1 MTRLFLWGHLLTVA
15 TNDDT
20 NVLDSS
26 FVLTD
31 SKLNELAS
39 FSSPVK
45 APEGDHIDLLRLRTP
60 EDLRVKWDESGVWD
74 DVSRDGMEISLVDYY
89 VDLAIKDLLE
99 ENGLEPEDVTIHVLG
114 SNTEQLI
121 RIMESSMP
129 QTFARV
135 ERQPINTTSLVS
147 SFRFFLPSLLGPKD
161 EAYLRS
167 QNPHRSSEI
176 VDSEINTFNLLMH
189 RVPSNE
195 RFARKVPGAPQETL
209 RRA

>member
-20 NVLDSS
+20 NVLDAS

-31 SKLNELAS
+31 SKLNDLAN

-60 EDLRVKWDESGVWD
+60 EDLRIRWDESGVWD

-99 ENGLEPEDVTIHVLG
+99 ENGLEPEDVTIHVVG

-121 RIMESSMP
+121 RIMENSMP

-135 ERQPINTTSLVS
+135 ERQPLNTSTLVAA
-147 SFRFFLPSLLGPKD
+147 FRFFLPSLLGPKD
-161 EAYLRS
+161 EAYLRG
-167 QNPHRSSEI
+167 QDPHRASEI
-176 VDSEINTFNLLMH
+176 VDSEINAFNLLMH

-209 RRA
+209 RKA

>member
-20 NVLDSS
+20 NVLDAS

-31 SKLNELAS
+31 SKLNELTS

-60 EDLRVKWDESGVWD
+60 EDLRNRWDESGVWD
-74 DVSRDGMEISLVDYY
+74 DVSRDGMEIGLVDYY
-89 VDLAIKDLLE
+89 LDLAIKDLLE
-99 ENGLEPEDVTIHVLG
+99 ENSLEPEDVTIHVLG

-121 RIMESSMP
+121 RIMEDSMP
-129 QTFARV
+129 LTFARV
-135 ERQPINTTSLVS
+135 EREPINTSSLVA

-167 QNPHRSSEI
+167 QNPDRAAQI
-176 VDSEINTFNLLMH
+176 VDAEINSFNLLMH
-189 RVPSNE
+189 RVPSE
-195 RFARKVPGAPQETL
+195 EKFSRKAPGQDQPSL

>member
-15 TNDDT
+15 TNDDI
-20 NVLDSS
+20 NVLDAS

-31 SKLNELAS
+31 SKLNELTS

-60 EDLRVKWDESGVWD
+60 EDLKLRWDESGVWT
-74 DVSRDGMEISLVDYY
+74 DVARDGMEISLVDYY
-89 VDLAIKDLLE
+89 VDMAIKDILE
-99 ENGLEPEDVTIHVLG
+99 ENDLEPEDVTIHVLG

-121 RIMESSMP
+121 RIMENSMP

-135 ERQPINTTSLVS
+135 EREAINTSSLVS

-167 QNPHRSSEI
+167 QTPHRAAQI
-176 VDSEINTFNLLMH
+176 VDSEINAFNLLMH

-195 RFARKVPGAPQETL
+195 RFARSAPGEEQSTL
-209 RRA
+209 RKA

>member
-20 NVLDSS
+20 NVLDAS

-31 SKLNELAS
+31 TKLNELAN

-60 EDLRVKWDESGVWD
+60 EDLRAKWDAADVWE
-74 DVSRDGMEISLVDYY
+74 DVARDGMEIDLVDYY
-89 VDLAIKDLLE
+89 VDLAIKDLLD
-99 ENGLEPEDVTIHVLG
+99 ENGLEPEDVIIHVVG
-114 SNTEQLI
+114 TNTEQLI
-121 RIMESSMP
+121 RIMEASMP
-129 QTFARV
+129 KTFSRV
-135 ERQPINTTSLVS
+135 EREPINTTSLVS
-147 SFRFFLPSLLGPKD
+147 AFRFFLPSLLGPKD
-161 EAYLRS
+161 EIYLRK
-167 QNPHRSSEI
+167 QDPHRSVEI
-176 VDSEINTFNLLMH
+176 VDAQINAFNLLMH

-195 RFARKVPGAPQETL
+195 KFARKAPGEQPAL

>member
-20 NVLDSS
+20 NVLDAS

-31 SKLNELAS
+31 SKLNDLAN

-60 EDLRVKWDESGVWD
+60 EDLRTKWDESGVWD
-74 DVSRDGMEISLVDYY
+74 DVSRDGMELSLVDYH

-99 ENGLEPEDVTIHVLG
+99 ENNLEPEDVTIHVIG

-135 ERQPINTTSLVS
+135 ERQPINTSSLVAA
-147 SFRFFLPSLLGPKD
+147 FRFFLPSLLGPKD

-167 QNPHRSSEI
+167 QDPHRAAQI
-176 VDSEINTFNLLMH
+176 VDAEINAFNLLMH

-195 RFARKVPGAPQETL
+195 RFVRKAPEGAQGAAR
-209 RRA
+209 

>member
-20 NVLDSS
+20 NILDAS

-31 SKLNELAS
+31 NKLNELAS

-60 EDLRVKWDESGVWD
+60 EDLRRVWDDSGVWD
-74 DVSRDGMEISLVDYY
+74 DVAKDGMEISLVDYY

-99 ENGLEPEDVTIHVLG
+99 ENGLDPEDVTIHVLG

-129 QTFARV
+129 STFARV
-135 ERQPINTTSLVS
+135 ERAAINTSGLVS
-147 SFRFFLPSLLGPKD
+147 SFRFFLPSVLGPKD
-161 EAYLRS
+161 EEYLRR
-167 QNPHRSSEI
+167 QKPHRAAEI
-176 VDSEINTFNLLMH
+176 VDSEINCFNLLMH
-189 RVPSNE
+189 RVPSKE
-195 RFARKVPGAPQETL
+195 RFVRAAP
-209 RRA
+209 

>member
-20 NVLDSS
+20 NVLDAS

-31 SKLNELAS
+31 TKLNELAN

-60 EDLRVKWDESGVWD
+60 EDLRAKWDAAEVWE
-74 DVSRDGMEISLVDYY
+74 DVARDGMEIDLVDYY
-89 VDLAIKDLLE
+89 VDLAIKDLLD
-99 ENGLEPEDVTIHVLG
+99 ENGLEPEDVIIHVVG
-114 SNTEQLI
+114 TNTEQLI
-121 RIMESSMP
+121 RIMEASMP
-129 QTFARV
+129 KTFSRV
-135 ERQPINTTSLVS
+135 EREPLNTTSLVS
-147 SFRFFLPSLLGPKD
+147 AFRFFLPSLLGPKD
-161 EAYLRS
+161 EIYLRK
-167 QNPHRSSEI
+167 QDPHRSVEI
-176 VDSEINTFNLLMH
+176 VDAQINAFNLLMH

-195 RFARKVPGAPQETL
+195 KFARKAPGEQPAL

>member
-20 NVLDSS
+20 NVLDAS

-31 SKLNELAS
+31 SKLNDLAN

-60 EDLRVKWDESGVWD
+60 EDLRAKWDESGVWD
-74 DVSRDGMEISLVDYY
+74 DVSRDGMELSLVDYH

-99 ENGLEPEDVTIHVLG
+99 ENNLEAEDVTIHVIG

-135 ERQPINTTSLVS
+135 ERQPINTSSLVAA
-147 SFRFFLPSLLGPKD
+147 FRFFLPSLLGPKD

-167 QNPHRSSEI
+167 QDPHRAAQI
-176 VDSEINTFNLLMH
+176 VDAEINAFNLLMH

-195 RFARKVPGAPQETL
+195 RFVRKAPEGAQGAAR
-209 RRA
+209 